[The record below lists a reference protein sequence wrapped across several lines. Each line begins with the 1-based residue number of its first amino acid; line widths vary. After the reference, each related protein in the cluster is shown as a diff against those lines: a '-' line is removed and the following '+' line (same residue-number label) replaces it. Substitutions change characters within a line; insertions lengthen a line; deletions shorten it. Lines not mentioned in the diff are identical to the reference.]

1 MTTPTRAPLAA
12 PRGGG
17 ARPGTAPRRTT
28 TPTLE
33 PLAAPRGG
41 AGSSSDGRATSLDL
55 KGRHLLILGLGES
68 GLAMARWCLRE
79 GARVT
84 VADSRATPPAANLV
98 AAEQAGASIVC
109 GPFDTALLQGVDCV
123 CISPGLPVADPLP
136 QAAMLK
142 GIPVVS
148 EIELFAWAI
157 DARSPGAQVIAITGS
172 NGKTTTTALTA
183 HLVNAGGKRAM
194 AAGNI
199 SPSALDALM
208 EAVDTNALPEVWVLE
223 LSSFQLETTRSL
235 AAAGATVLNLSEDHL
250 DRYAGMDD
258 YAAAKARVF
267 ANASTMLLNRDDARV
282 MAMRRSGPRVVSFG
296 LDVPPGAA
304 DYGLVDGVLVRGAE
318 RLVEASKLGLSGL
331 HNVANALAALALC
344 ESVGLDPKALLPAL
358 CAFRGLPHRVEW
370 VAAENGVDYYDDSKG
385 TNVGA
390 TLAALQ
396 GMGRK
401 VAIILGGDGKG
412 QDFSP
417 LRDAVKSHGR
427 AVALIGRDA
436 RAIAEAIDGCG
447 IAPMFCADMD
457 EAVAWCRAQA
467 LAGDAVLLSPACASL
482 DMYRNYAHRA
492 EVFVTCVNSRLRGDA
507 G

>member
-1 MTTPTRAPLAA
+1 M
-12 PRGGG
+12 
-17 ARPGTAPRRTT
+17 
-28 TPTLE
+28 E
-33 PLAAPRGG
+33 I
-41 AGSSSDGRATSLDL
+41 

-79 GARVT
+79 GACVT
-84 VADSRATPPAANLV
+84 VADSRSAPPAANRQ
-98 AAEQAGASIVC
+98 AAEQAGAQVVC
-109 GPFDTALLQGVDCV
+109 GPFDTALLAGVDV
-123 CISPGLPVADPLP
+123 VGISPGLPVADPLP
-136 QAAMLK
+136 QAAIAQGL
-142 GIPVVS
+142 PVVS

-157 DARSPGAQVIAITGS
+157 AGRSPQARVIAITGS

-183 HLVNAGGKRAM
+183 HLVNAGGKRAV

-208 EAVDTNALPEVWVLE
+208 EAVDTNTMPEVWVLE
-223 LSSFQLETTRSL
+223 LSSFQLETTHSL
-235 AAAGATVLNLSEDHL
+235 KAAGATVLNVSEDHL
-250 DRYAGMDD
+250 DRYAGMDG

-267 ANASTMLLNRDDARV
+267 NGAGTMLLNRDDVRV
-282 MAMRRSGPRVVSFG
+282 MAMRRPGAQTVSFG
-296 LDVPPGAA
+296 LDAPPAMA
-304 DYGLVDGVLVRGAE
+304 DYGLVDGVLMHGAE
-318 RLVEASKLGLSGL
+318 RLVEASQLGLSGL

-344 ESVGLDPKALLPAL
+344 ESVGLDPKALIPAL

-412 QDFSP
+412 QDFTP
-417 LRDAVKSHGR
+417 LRDALTAHGR

-467 LAGDAVLLSPACASL
+467 LPGDAVLLSPACASL

-492 EVFVTCVNSRLRGDA
+492 EVFIASVNNRLA
-507 G
+507 GAAG